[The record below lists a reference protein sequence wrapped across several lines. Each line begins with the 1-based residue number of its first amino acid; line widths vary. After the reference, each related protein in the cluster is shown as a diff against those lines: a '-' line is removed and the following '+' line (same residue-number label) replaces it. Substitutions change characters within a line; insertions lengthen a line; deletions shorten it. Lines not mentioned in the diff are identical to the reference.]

1 MCLESIQEHD
11 EMATVEH
18 IYMEWFGT
26 LSSFFSN
33 DAMAHALQ
41 TWVHAERDPHVSI
54 TAPVVV
60 LTNLPTLDST
70 PLINSKWMKDNVRS
84 LADATGISPDRL
96 FDEGYVQYMDRCS
109 HVPRCHGRCCMEA
122 VRCGNLLQ
130 GIREGRVR
138 KVVRL
143 GAKKYWN
150 KKMQSVVGEGLQ
162 NVFVERE
169 RDRKCLVNS
178 RVLGEDAFQSVV
190 GVVAAHAQ

>member
-1 MCLESIQEHD
+1 
-11 EMATVEH
+11 
-18 IYMEWFGT
+18 
-26 LSSFFSN
+26 
-33 DAMAHALQ
+33 MAHALQ
-41 TWVHAERDPHVSI
+41 TWVHAERDPHVPI

-70 PLINSKWMKDNVRS
+70 PLINLNWMKNNVRS

-122 VRCGNLLQ
+122 VRCRNLMQ
-130 GIREGRVR
+130 GIREGRVH

-143 GAKKYWN
+143 GAKTYWN

-162 NVFVERE
+162 HVFVQRK
-169 RDRKCLVNS
+169 RGRKCLVDS
-178 RVLGEDAFQSVV
+178 GVLGEDVFQSVAN
-190 GVVAAHAQ
+190 VVVAHAQ